1 MEDVSMKSALAVFAI
16 TASAF
21 ALPAAAQVDKSA
33 FYLGAGVGQSKA
45 KDWCTGA
52 GGFSCDDKKTAWKAF
67 GGYQFN
73 RYLSAELGYANLGKF
88 TASGFGLTDEAKV
101 TAWDLSAIG
110 ERSHAVTLASSV
122 RPNPLAVNFPR
133 FA

>member
-67 GGYQFN
+67 GGGQFKRHLHRESGYQH
-73 RYLSAELGYANLGKF
+73 RGKF
-88 TASGFGLTDEAKV
+88 PVGGKGRAAR
-101 TAWDLSAIG
+101 A
-110 ERSHAVTLASSV
+110 
-122 RPNPLAVNFPR
+122 
-133 FA
+133 